1 MGGLQEFA
9 FKETQ
14 NYHVRFPFKNPI
26 SVTEP
31 LRVDCVLDA
40 PKTLSF
46 FLFHHYFL
54 CRSQLSKNSL
64 FQSQWIKLLFIRQDF
79 IMSFY
84 RYRDSRK
91 LHNIWLKT
99 KWRFLD
105 QSLTWLLVLKLW
117 FVYCT
122 VKRWLNKCGV
132 CFYCYAECFANHIGY
147 EEPQLCDDHIRAK
160 KKQVIVWVFD
170 LQWLS
175 TYVDLIIFLSV
186 FHGYSHRN
194 AQSKSQNFEHN
205 LSFNVFFCS
214 YYFLYCRYTLKTS
227 NI

>member
-105 QSLTWLLVLKLW
+105 QSLTWLLVLQ
-117 FVYCT
+117 FEIV
-122 VKRWLNKCGV
+122 
-132 CFYCYAECFANHIGY
+132 
-147 EEPQLCDDHIRAK
+147 IRVLYSK
-160 KKQVIVWVFD
+160 KMVKQVWCLFLRLRWMLCKSHWLWRATAVWRPHKGKEKAGY
-170 LQWLS
+170 S
-175 TYVDLIIFLSV
+175 LSV
-186 FHGYSHRN
+186 WPAVIVYICWLDSFFVCVSWIF
-194 AQSKSQNFEHN
+194 SQK
-205 LSFNVFFCS
+205 
-214 YYFLYCRYTLKTS
+214 RT
-227 NI
+227 I